1 MKFVVPDDDLRRKKQ
16 TMSILSRLD
25 DFVTSLKTFSRS
37 FTSRSSTANKKKEK
51 EEKHISSLFKSEKK
65 EKKQTKY
72 PQFVKD
78 ERLFE
83 ELMLLRM
90 IS

>member
-1 MKFVVPDDDLRRKKQ
+1 
-16 TMSILSRLD
+16 MSILSRLD

-37 FTSRSSTANKKKEK
+37 LTSRSSTAWRNQGKERRSKGEVKQINPLSKSKKKQRQK
-51 EEKHISSLFKSEKK
+51 EDDS
-65 EKKQTKY
+65 
-72 PQFVKD
+72 QFVKD